1 MPVSESL
8 TWRSAGLVAPI
19 PRRRRNQKRYPFL
32 MPKSKGRRKP
42 KRVINTP
49 PPPKEVKVSPTWY
62 VVLMFTMMAIGVIVI
77 ILNYIDLMPLDDPIN
92 WLYVGLGSIGVGFMM
107 TLNFN

>member
-1 MPVSESL
+1 
-8 TWRSAGLVAPI
+8 
-19 PRRRRNQKRYPFL
+19 

-62 VVLMFTMMAIGVIVI
+62 VVLMTVLMALGVLVI
-77 ILNYIDLMPLDDPIN
+77 ILNYIDLVPFDDAIN
-92 WLYVGLGSIGVGFMM
+92 WLYMGLLMIAVGMVML
-107 TLNFN
+107 LNFH

>member
-1 MPVSESL
+1 
-8 TWRSAGLVAPI
+8 
-19 PRRRRNQKRYPFL
+19 

-42 KRVINTP
+42 KRVVHAP

-62 VVLMFTMMAIGVIVI
+62 IALMFSLMGIGVVVI
-77 ILNYIDLMPLDDPIN
+77 ILNYIDLMPFDDPIN

>member
-1 MPVSESL
+1 
-8 TWRSAGLVAPI
+8 
-19 PRRRRNQKRYPFL
+19 
-32 MPKSKGRRKP
+32 MPKSNGRRKP
-42 KRVINTP
+42 KRVVHKP

-62 VVLMFTMMAIGVIVI
+62 IVLMGTLMAVGVIVI
-77 ILNYIDLMPLDDPIN
+77 ILNYIGLMPFDDPIN